1 MKVYKKSQ
9 AMGPLF
15 LHACFFAF
23 LFALIFNPS
32 FSQIQE
38 KEWLEISKFVD
49 GDTFWVKDSKGQEEK
64 IRLIGI
70 DAPEARRTGKKDI
83 GHYGKEASAY
93 LEKYIGEK
101 RVRLEL
107 DVSRYDRYKRTLA
120 YVYLEDGTFLNAH
133 LVKEGYASVMTV
145 PPNVRHADLF
155 LKLQQEARKKKKGLW
170 GMP

>member
-1 MKVYKKSQ
+1 
-9 AMGPLF
+9 MGSLF
-15 LHACFFAF
+15 LRSFFFA
-23 LFALIFNPS
+23 LLLALIFNPC

-49 GDTFWVKDSKGQEEK
+49 GDTFWVKDAKGKEEK

-93 LEKYIGEK
+93 VEKFIGEK
-101 RVRLEL
+101 RVRLEF

-133 LVKEGYASVMTV
+133 LVKQGYASVMTV
-145 PPNVRHADLF
+145 PPNVKYAELF
-155 LKLQQEARKKKKGLW
+155 VKLQREAREHKMGLW